1 MHNPLLP
8 IPHTRRQDNLKFPYR
23 DQFFK
28 TVREFCFKTI
38 SIKTRNNLRTKT
50 MTSQER
56 DKDECRTILPPDN
69 SPGQFTLPFW
79 VGHLP
84 PRTIPQIY
92 YAYIHIHVCIHTHI
106 HTMSYIHV
114 YIHAYICTHT
124 YIHTYACI
132 HIHAYINIH
141 TYIYRHTYIYMYVCK
156 YTMYACIYTYMYMY
170 AKYMTV

>member
-56 DKDECRTILPPDN
+56 DKDECRTIP
-69 SPGQFTLPFW
+69 PGQFTLPFW

-92 YAYIHIHVCIHTHI
+92 YAYIHIHVCIHTYTYNVI
-106 HTMSYIHV
+106 HT
-114 YIHAYICTHT
+114 C
-124 YIHTYACI
+124 IHTCI
-132 HIHAYINIH
+132 
-141 TYIYRHTYIYMYVCK
+141 
-156 YTMYACIYTYMYMY
+156 
-170 AKYMTV
+170 